1 MLINRRRRREKRVNR
16 VVYEVEQVNQLYKKG
31 KVKAN
36 IDISL
41 QVQEGEIL
49 GVLGPNGA
57 GKSTLIKQMIG
68 HLKPTSG
75 CVRYEGVDV
84 SQHSKRI
91 AQQVAYYSQ
100 EPHVLSSLRARE
112 ALVFTGRLRGMA
124 KAEAERQAEELL
136 ELMGLADK
144 GGKLLRQLSG
154 GQRRMVGIGTVMI
167 GRLPVLILDEPT
179 NELDPANR
187 RLVWKLIKERNQQG
201 ATVIL
206 VTHNVLEAEQVVD
219 RVAVIN
225 HGRLLANDMV
235 AKLKQKVDQRLKFE
249 LTTEF
254 GRREDTIRAMESWG
268 QLHSNGEN
276 RLILLVDKE
285 DASQV
290 LDYIVHSPNL
300 PIEEYA
306 VKPPSLEDV
315 YFHIDQEV
323 EKEVVGA

>member
-1 MLINRRRRREKRVNR
+1 MARII
-16 VVYEVEQVNQLYKKG
+16 YEIDHVSQLYKRG

-36 IDISL
+36 VDITL

-68 HLKPTSG
+68 HLQPT
-75 CVRYEGVDV
+75 EGKVSFYGTDV
-84 SQHSKRI
+84 VQQTRRV

-100 EPHVLSSLRARE
+100 EPHVLASLKVQE
-112 ALVFTGRLRGMA
+112 ALVFTGRLRGMT
-124 KAEAERQAEELL
+124 KLEAERQAEELL
-136 ELMGLADK
+136 EMMGMTE
-144 GGKLLRQLSG
+144 LRRKQLKHLSG
-154 GQRRMVGIGTVMI
+154 GQRRMIGIGTVMI
-167 GRLPVLILDEPT
+167 GSLPVMILDEPT

-187 RLVWKLIKERNQQG
+187 RLVWNLIKERNLQG

-225 HGRLLANDMV
+225 HGRLLAIDAV

-249 LTTEF
+249 LITEF
-254 GRREDTIRAMESWG
+254 GRREEAAAAMRQWG
-268 QLHSNGEN
+268 HLHINGEN

-285 DASQV
+285 SASQV
-290 LDYIVHSPNL
+290 LDYIVHFPEL

-315 YFHIDQEV
+315 YFHIDGQAER
-323 EKEVVGA
+323 EASGA

>member
-1 MLINRRRRREKRVNR
+1 MNR

-91 AQQVAYYSQ
+91 AQRVAYYSQ

-187 RLVWKLIKERNQQG
+187 RLVWNLIKERNQQG

-254 GRREDTIRAMESWG
+254 GRREVTMQALECWG

-276 RLILLVDKE
+276 RLTLLVNKE

-290 LDYIVHSPNL
+290 LDYIAHSPDL

-323 EKEVVGA
+323 EKEVAGA